1 MKRVKFLAMLLAA
14 GMFAACSDNL
24 DDTGSGGVGGT
35 SDKGYIRVALNL
47 PTTSGVNSRA
57 ANDNFNNGIEAE
69 YKVNNA
75 ILVLFTGGSEAGATY
90 SQAFEITPTLQ
101 SGPGSNGNITTRYTP
116 HLLK

>member
-47 PTTSGVNSRA
+47 PTTSGANSRA
-57 ANDNFNNGIEAE
+57 ANDNFNNGIE
-69 YKVNNA
+69 
-75 ILVLFTGGSEAGATY
+75 
-90 SQAFEITPTLQ
+90 
-101 SGPGSNGNITTRYTP
+101 GN
-116 HLLK
+116 L